1 MRHFLAITMTAV
13 GLAAGCSSESVGPP
27 PAPPVNWH
35 SLDPKPKVDAAR
47 PGPTESE
54 RRLADVYATA
64 LGGGA
69 ANGPDPLT
77 GPALGAHLDEDARF
91 EFPGWQDVHGRDA
104 VVRAHALLFGAF
116 DRRIFT
122 LTRVWRTPSQQALEW
137 TLTAVQARDW
147 NGVAATGRPVRVA
160 GLTVLSTTDEGL
172 IAEVHVYMDAAAV
185 RAQLGAGPKEL
196 QALPMAQVAPA
207 PLGSASSGMAEG
219 MADASPPDAAS
230 KVFEQS
236 GSADEMSAVMLVR
249 ASLDALEG
257 NHEAAYADTMSDDVE
272 IHTSERAQPWRGKAD
287 ARAYFKAIRKAI
299 GQLDTT
305 VMNAQGVATFA
316 IVEYT
321 IAGEQLGP
329 LFWMPAQRDK
339 AIRLHVADVV
349 EVGAGKIR
357 RIWRYGNP
365 EEVLKPSPE

>member
-1 MRHFLAITMTAV
+1 MRHFLAITMTAA
-13 GLAAGCSSESVGPP
+13 GLAAACSSESVGPP
-27 PAPPVNWH
+27 PAPPVNWQ
-35 SLDPKPKVDAAR
+35 SLDAKPKVDAAP

-54 RRLADVYATA
+54 RRLAEVYATA
-64 LGGGA
+64 LTGGA
-69 ANGPDPLT
+69 ANGPDPLA

-91 EFPGWQDVHGRDA
+91 AFPGWQDVHGRDA
-104 VVRAHALLFGAF
+104 VVRAHELLFGAF
-116 DRRIFT
+116 DRRILT

-137 TLTAVQARDW
+137 TLTAVQTRDW

-160 GLTVLSTTDEGL
+160 GLTVLSTTDDGS
-172 IAEVHVYMDAAAV
+172 IADVHVYFDAAAV
-185 RAQLGAGPKEL
+185 KAQLGAGPKEL
-196 QALPMAQVAPA
+196 QGLPMAQVALTP
-207 PLGSASSGMAEG
+207 PGSASSGA
-219 MADASPPDAAS
+219 ADAAS
-230 KVFEQS
+230 PEAGSQVFDQS

-257 NHEAAYADTMSDDVE
+257 NREAAYADTMSDDVE

-349 EVGAGKIR
+349 EVSAGKIR